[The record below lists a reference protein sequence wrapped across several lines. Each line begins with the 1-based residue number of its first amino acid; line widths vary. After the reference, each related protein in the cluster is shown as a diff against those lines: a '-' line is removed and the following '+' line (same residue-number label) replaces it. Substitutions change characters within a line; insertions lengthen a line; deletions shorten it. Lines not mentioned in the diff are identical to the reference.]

1 MNRYLAHRNLGI
13 RLVGTAAVA
22 ASAAVLA
29 TVGVAGAAPTP
40 PTTALPGSAAPW
52 VSQTPATGTV
62 PASQQ
67 LNFQVWLKPNIS
79 SATSFAD
86 EVSTPGSSN
95 YRHFISPSEYTA
107 KFGPSAQQAD
117 AVVTWLKGQGFTN
130 VTVDAQRQRVS
141 ASGAAATVDSA
152 FGTTMKFYQAHG
164 TVKAGNG
171 QLRSNATS
179 LQVPSSL
186 SADIL
191 GVTGLDNTAPI
202 LPFIKRGV
210 AGSHSQAAKAAAT
223 PVTTD
228 VCSQYYGQNTV
239 SLPAINGTSTFPTEV
254 CGYSATQLR
263 AAYGANSANTG
274 KGVTV
279 AFVEGGVVPNMFQ
292 TLQDYAQAE
301 GLPAPQSTKY
311 TEFSLGQGPACG
323 TWDGEEQMDVESAY
337 DMAPDI
343 NILVAGGDSCSTV
356 DGGLGGQLFDPVST
370 VLGGNGSTPLAS
382 IVSNSWESDLES
394 QPAAWTDI
402 EHSFLLRAAGEGVT
416 MLFSS
421 GDGPGVLLPSS
432 DPYAT
437 AVGGTTVGVGQDNGR
452 VFQTG
457 WSTSLYEEN
466 QAGTAWDLLGLDG
479 AAGGGASTIWAQPN
493 YQQHVVPN
501 SMATPVGNRGGL
513 VRTVPDISGDA
524 DPFTGMAVGTLDGA
538 NGTYEAFDI
547 AGTSLAA
554 PLNAGI
560 IAAAEQGQNKTFGFI
575 NPLLYKLA
583 NSKAF
588 RDVKPQTAATP
599 SLDRYTACQTNC
611 GVPFWV
617 LFNFDV
623 QDPNVTGS
631 DQVTATGYDTMT
643 GLGEP
648 NGQSYV
654 NALRSGH

>member
-1 MNRYLAHRNLGI
+1 M
-13 RLVGTAAVA
+13 RLVGIA
-22 ASAAVLA
+22 ASVSGAVVLA
-29 TVGVAGAAPTP
+29 TTGVAGATLAP

-52 VSQTPATGTV
+52 VAQTAVTGTV

-67 LNFQVWLKPNIS
+67 LTFQVWLKPNVT
-79 SATSFAD
+79 SATAFAD
-86 EVSTPGSSN
+86 GVSTPGSPN
-95 YRHFISPSEYTA
+95 YRHFLSPDQYTA
-107 KFGPSAQQAD
+107 QFGPSAQQAAD
-117 AVVTWLKGQGFTN
+117 VVNWLKSQNFSN
-130 VTVDAQRQRVS
+130 ITVDAQRQRVS
-141 ASGAAATVDSA
+141 AAGPAATVNRA

-164 TVKAGNG
+164 NVKAAND
-171 QLRSNATS
+171 QLRSNATP

-186 SADIL
+186 GADIL

-202 LPFIKRGV
+202 LPFIKRSAP
-210 AGSHSQAAKAAAT
+210 AGHAQATRATAST

-239 SLPAINGTSTFPTEV
+239 TLPAINGTSTFPTEV

-263 AAYGANSANTG
+263 AAYGANSTNTG

-279 AFVEGGVVPNMFQ
+279 AFVEGGVVPNMFR
-292 TLQDYAQAE
+292 TLQDYAAAE
-301 GLPAPQSTKY
+301 GLPAPQSNKY
-311 TEFSLGQGPACG
+311 TEFSLGQGPACF

-370 VLGGNGSTPLAS
+370 VLGGNGSAPLATV
-382 IVSNSWESDLES
+382 VSNSWETDLES
-394 QPAAWTDI
+394 QPAAWTNI
-402 EHSFLLRAAGEGVT
+402 EHSFLLRAAAEGVT

-421 GDGPGVLLPSS
+421 GDGPGVLMPSS

-437 AVGGTTVGVGQDNGR
+437 AVGGTSVGIGQDNGR
-452 VFQTG
+452 LFQTG
-457 WSTSLYEEN
+457 WSTSFYEN
-466 QAGTAWDLLGLDG
+466 QSGSTWSLFGLVG
-479 AAGGGASTIWAQPN
+479 AAGGGASTIWAQPS
-493 YQQHVVPN
+493 YQHPVVPK

-513 VRTVPDISGDA
+513 VRAVPDISGVA
-524 DPFTGMAVGTLDGA
+524 DPYTGMTVGTLDGTG
-538 NGTYEAFDI
+538 GTYQTFVVG
-547 AGTSLAA
+547 GTSLSA

-560 IAAAEQGQNKTFGFI
+560 IAAAQQGQHKAFGFI

-583 NSKAF
+583 KGSAF
-588 RDVKPQTAATP
+588 TDALPQTASTP
-599 SLDRYTACQTNC
+599 SIDRYTVCQANC
-611 GVPFWV
+611 GVSFWV
-617 LFNFDV
+617 LFNFDF

-631 DQVTATGYDTMT
+631 DQVTAAGYDTMT

-648 NGQSYV
+648 NGQHYI